1 MKQNKIVVL
10 IIFMFV
16 IIVIFSGCSKPPEG
30 IDEDLWRDSVKVVK
44 IIKDA
49 FDKDDNLSV
58 KDEEFVDRY
67 FETYKGRLYDNVDE
81 RYLINDIKDLYDK
94 YKSYIVSKTIY
105 SNQESIDRRKQNF
118 EKTLRDFESHY
129 KNLIK

>member
-1 MKQNKIVVL
+1 
-10 IIFMFV
+10 MFV